1 MGRTAEKEV
10 VREKLF
16 LDFLRNR
23 QYGGV
28 YEEPFFFSR

>member
-1 MGRTAEKEV
+1 MKKMGRTTEKEV
-10 VREKLF
+10 VRENLF

-28 YEEPFFFSR
+28 YE